1 MSVRD
6 GEWAAFLILERIT
19 AQGAYLNLAMAEVF
33 NELKPDDASRAMA
46 TALVR
51 TTIENNIA
59 LDFALTTVTDTR
71 RCGRAVRNILGLSA
85 ARMLYM
91 HTEDAAVVNAAVELC
106 KKAGKQ
112 AQSSYVNGVLRS
124 LAATKQDIRWPK
136 QQSDPHQY
144 LSVRYSW
151 PLWAVKQAEK
161 QLGFEKAEEM
171 LKQVDQTYVTI
182 RVNRQKSDVDNA
194 VSILEATGG
203 RVERSSLHPW
213 ALRVWG
219 IPDITGL
226 SAYTQGLFSL
236 QGEASLLLCEQVPET
251 SLKVMDLC
259 AAPGGKTCA
268 LAERLVNAQIL
279 SYDIH
284 PHRVEL
290 IRKQLHRLDIKNVTV
305 EVHDATIPL
314 PEHKLSAD
322 AVLIDAP
329 CSGLGTARKRPDVK
343 LNRDFE
349 DVLALSNLQKE
360 ILEAAFTY
368 VKPGGVMIYGTC
380 TFIRQ
385 ENRDVTENFLKG
397 HPDFALIPL
406 ALPDL
411 FADQGQSGILQLWP
425 HIHTTDGF
433 FMARMQR
440 RG

>member
-33 NELKPDDASRAMA
+33 LELKPDDASRAMA

-51 TTIENNIA
+51 TTVENNIA
-59 LDFALTTVTDTR
+59 LDFALKTVTDTH
-71 RCGRAVRNILGLSA
+71 RCGRAIRNILALSA
-85 ARMLYM
+85 ARLLYM
-91 HTEDAAVVNAAVELC
+91 HTEDASVVNAAVELC

-136 QQSDPHQY
+136 RESDPHQY

-161 QLGFEKAEEM
+161 QLGFDKAEEM
-171 LKQVDQTYVTI
+171 LRQSDQNYVTI
-182 RVNRQKSDVDNA
+182 RVNRKKSDVDNV

-203 RVERSSLHPW
+203 RVERSNLHPW

-226 SAYTQGLFSL
+226 LAYTQGLFSL

-251 SLKVMDLC
+251 GRKVMDLC

-268 LAERLVNAQIL
+268 LAERLADAQIL
-279 SYDIH
+279 SFDIH

-305 EVHDATIPL
+305 AVHDATVPL
-314 PEHKLSAD
+314 PEHRNSAD

-349 DVLALSNLQKE
+349 DVLSLSNLQKG
-360 ILEAAFTY
+360 ILEAALTY
-368 VKPGGVMIYGTC
+368 VKPGGVLIYGTC

-385 ENRDVTENFLKG
+385 ENRDVTEHFINN
-397 HPDFALIPL
+397 HPDFAPIPL
-406 ALPDL
+406 VLPDS
-411 FADQGQSGILQLWP
+411 FMDQGQSGILQLWP
-425 HIHTTDGF
+425 HIHATDGF

-440 RG
+440 HG